1 MSTLDTLGVTADSL
15 GLSQLVHH
23 HVVGSTMDVAH
34 SLAADGAP
42 AGVLVLADRQDAG
55 RGRGGHAWSSETGA
69 GIWMTLIERPT
80 DRAAVGVLSLRLGLA
95 LAEALEPFAAAPIT
109 LKWPNDVFV
118 GDGKLAGIL
127 VEARWRDAALDWAA
141 IGMGINLRVPADM
154 PNAAALAPHV
164 SRDDVLTALIPRV
177 RDASARRGPL
187 SAAECQAWHDRD
199 RLRGQRIE
207 APLAGVVTGISS
219 DGALLVVTTP
229 GSAPQRAQTGS
240 VRLAPYGS

>member
-15 GLSQLVHH
+15 GLSRLVHLQ
-23 HVVGSTMDVAH
+23 VVGSTMDVAH

-55 RGRGGHAWSSETGA
+55 RGRGGHAWSSEAGA

-80 DRAAVGVLSLRLGLA
+80 DRGAVGVLSLRLGLA
-95 LAEALEPFAAAPIT
+95 LAAALEPFAAAPIT
-109 LKWPNDVFV
+109 LKWPNDVFA

-141 IGMGINLRVPADM
+141 IGMGINLRVPSHM
-154 PNAAALAPHV
+154 PDAAALAPHV
-164 SRDDVLTALIPRV
+164 SRDDVLTAVIPRV
-177 RDASARRGPL
+177 REASARRGAL
-187 SAAECQAWHDRD
+187 SADECQAWHDRD

-207 APLAGVVTGISS
+207 TPLSGVVAGISS
-219 DGALLVVTTP
+219 DGALLVMTTP

-240 VRLAPYGS
+240 VQLAPHGS

>member
-1 MSTLDTLGVTADSL
+1 MSTLDTLVVTADSL

-34 SLAADGAP
+34 ALAADGAP

-55 RGRGGHAWSSETGA
+55 RGRGGHAWSSEAGA

-80 DRAAVGVLSLRLGLA
+80 DRAAVDVLSLRLGLA

-118 GDGKLAGIL
+118 GPGKLAGIL

-141 IGMGINLRVPADM
+141 IGMGINLRVPSQM
-154 PNAAALAPHV
+154 PDAAALSPHV

-177 RDASARRGPL
+177 RDAAARRGSL

-199 RLRGQRIE
+199 RLRGQQIE
-207 APLAGVVTGISS
+207 APLAGVVAGITS

-229 GSAPQRAQTGS
+229 GGAPQRARTGS
-240 VRLAPYGS
+240 VQLAPHGS